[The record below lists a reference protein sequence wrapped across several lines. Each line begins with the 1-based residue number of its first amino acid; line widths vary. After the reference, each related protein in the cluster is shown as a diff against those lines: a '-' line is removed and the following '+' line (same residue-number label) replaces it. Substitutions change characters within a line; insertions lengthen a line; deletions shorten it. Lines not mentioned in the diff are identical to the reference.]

1 MDLTSLSLLGRLQEK
16 SQHDDWSRFVSIY
29 RPFVERFIRL
39 DATLAADAEDICQE
53 VLAKVAQHLP
63 RFRRQRDGSFRT
75 WLKTLTANQVSLF
88 WRKRQSQ
95 QKIGKPG
102 TQPLLEALSDP
113 RNELSQAW
121 DREYDHY
128 LMCRLQAIVRSEF
141 SATTWRA
148 FTLRVLE
155 GKTSAEV
162 AAELGL
168 SKNAV
173 DIAKSRVL
181 SRLRQEA
188 AGLLDL

>member
-1 MDLTSLSLLGRLQEK
+1 MDLTSVSLLGRLQEK
-16 SQHDDWSRFVSIY
+16 SQHDDWSRFVAVY
-29 RPFVERFIRL
+29 TPFIERFIRL
-39 DATLAADAEDICQE
+39 DAALAADAEDICQE

-75 WLKTLTANQVSLF
+75 WLKTLTANQVSCFGENGIVNRSSGNRGLSRY
-88 WRKRQSQ
+88 W
-95 QKIGKPG
+95 KPCWIR
-102 TQPLLEALSDP
+102 D
-113 RNELSQAW
+113 NELSQVW
-121 DREYDHY
+121 DREYDQY
-128 LMCRLQAIVRSEF
+128 LVCRLQAIVRSEF

-162 AAELGL
+162 AAELGV

>member
-1 MDLTSLSLLGRLQEK
+1 MDLTSLSLLSRLQEK
-16 SQHDDWSRFVSIY
+16 SQHDDWSRFVDIY
-29 RPFVERFIRL
+29 RPFIARFIRM
-39 DATLAADAEDICQE
+39 DAALAADAEDICQE
-53 VLAKVAQHLP
+53 VFVKVAQHLP
-63 RFRRQRDGSFRT
+63 AFRRQRDGSFRT
-75 WLKTLTANQVSLF
+75 WLRTLTANQVSLF

-95 QKIGKPG
+95 QKVGKTG
-102 TQPLLEALSDP
+102 AQPLVEALSDP
-113 RNELSQAW
+113 HNDLSLAW
-121 DREYDHY
+121 DREYNDY
-128 LMCRLQAIVRSEF
+128 LLCRLQAIVREEF
-141 SATTWRA
+141 TPTTWRA

-181 SRLRQEA
+181 TRLRQEA